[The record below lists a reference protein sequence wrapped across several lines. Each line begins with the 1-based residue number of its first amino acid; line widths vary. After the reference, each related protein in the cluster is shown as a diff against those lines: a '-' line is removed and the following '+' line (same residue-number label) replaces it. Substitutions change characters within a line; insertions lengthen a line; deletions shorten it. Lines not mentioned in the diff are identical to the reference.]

1 MRQDRCGLF
10 DRVQQQRLIVDARAR
25 RDLRTDRTIIVIEED
40 EVAEDD
46 GKHRAGVMSASVN
59 R

>member
-10 DRVQQQRLIVDARAR
+10 DRVQQQRLIGDARAR
-25 RDLRTDRTIIVIEED
+25 RDLRADRTIIVIEED

>member
-1 MRQDRCGLF
+1 MRKDRCGLF
-10 DRVQQQRLIVDARAR
+10 HRVQHQRLIVDARAR
-25 RDLRTDRTIIVIEED
+25 RDLRADRTIIVIEED

>member
-10 DRVQQQRLIVDARAR
+10 DRIQQQRLIVDARAR
-25 RDLRTDRTIIVIEED
+25 RDLRADRTIIVIEED
-40 EVAEDD
+40 EVSEDD